1 MKNVIYRIRNISNG
15 HYYIGSTVD
24 SRKRFWEH
32 RKQLRLGTHV
42 CVYLQRA
49 WNKYGEDFF
58 KFEIVEQLASR
69 DELFPAEQRL
79 LDEHF
84 GKDYCYNVA
93 AYADAPMRDASP
105 ELRQRLAEKTRAW
118 HQVNQHPRLG
128 IKLTQEERQR
138 ISVSRVGKTS
148 GSGHYRYGGTVS
160 PEVREKIG
168 AAQRGKPKGPGRR
181 VSPEGMAKIRAAAA
195 AGSYSHWKGRTHK
208 PESIEK
214 MSRAIVA
221 VTPEGQEKLYKS
233 ITEFRVEYSVTPPTI
248 DRALKSGQ
256 ALKRGKLKGWS
267 FRYFD
272 LKKEALDTP
281 QIQA

>member
-1 MKNVIYRIRNISNG
+1 MKNVIYKIRNITNG
-15 HYYIGSTVD
+15 HFYIGSTVD

-58 KFEIVEQLASR
+58 KFEIVEQLATR

-84 GKDYCYNVA
+84 GKEYCYNVA
-93 AYADAPMRDASP
+93 ACADAPMRNASL
-105 ELRQRLAEKTRAW
+105 EVRRKIAEKTRVW
-118 HQVNQHPRLG
+118 LSEKGHPRQG
-128 IKLTQEERQR
+128 STWSEEAKERIRQSR
-138 ISVSRVGKTS
+138 IGKTS
-148 GSGHYRYGGTVS
+148 GSGHYRYGRTVS

-181 VSPEGMAKIRAAAA
+181 VSLEGMIKIRAAAA
-195 AGSYSHWKGRTHK
+195 AGSYSHWKGRTHR
-208 PESIEK
+208 PESKEK
-214 MSRAIVA
+214 MSRSIIA
-221 VTPEGQEKLYKS
+221 VTPEGQENLYKS
-233 ITEFRVEYSVTPPTI
+233 ITAFRVEYDVTPPTI

-256 ALKRGKLKGWS
+256 PLKKGKLKGWS
-267 FRYFD
+267 FRYVD
-272 LKKEALDTP
+272 AQKEVLDTP